1 MKRAVS
7 VSLGSPSRN
16 KKVVVNLSGA
26 DGKAVEISVERIGT
40 GGDAQA
46 ARRLYAELDG
56 KVDALSVGGIDL
68 YVHLDGRDYPIRAA
82 LKLVQDVHLT
92 PLVDG
97 RMLKYALEG
106 RFVELARPLIGEWPR
121 FRRAFV
127 PFGTDRIGLISAV
140 STIADQVWI
149 GDLMFMFGIPYPIR
163 GLNQFK
169 RLARLLLPAVGFLPV
184 SVLFPPG
191 AKDEALHPKFETI
204 WRESDLIAGDM
215 HYIRK
220 YSPQDLDG
228 KVVITNTTTEENL
241 EMLRQRG
248 VSKVLTTTP
257 RYDGRSF
264 GVNMM
269 EAVLTAYA
277 GKGRPLTMA
286 ELNGLINELELHPHL
301 EILN

>member
-7 VSLGSPSRN
+7 VSLGSSSRD
-16 KKVVVNLSGA
+16 KSVVVDLKGTQ
-26 DGKAVEISVERIGT
+26 ISVERIGT
-40 GGDAQA
+40 GGDARA

-68 YVHLDGRDYPIRAA
+68 FVHLDGRDYPIRAA
-82 LKLVQDVHLT
+82 QKLVQDVHLT

-106 RFVELARPLIGEWPR
+106 RLVELAKPVIGEWPH
-121 FRRAFV
+121 FRRAFI
-127 PFGTDRIGLISAV
+127 PFGTDRIGLISSL
-140 STIADQVWI
+140 STIADEVWI
-149 GDLMFMFGIPYPIR
+149 GDLMFMFGVPYPIR
-163 GLNQFK
+163 GLASFK
-169 RLARLLLPAVGFLPV
+169 RLAHLLLPAVGFLPL

-191 AKDEALHPKFETI
+191 AKEEGSHPKFEQI
-204 WRESDLIAGDM
+204 WQDSDLIAGDM

-220 YSPQDLDG
+220 YSPHDLSG
-228 KVVITNTTTEENL
+228 RIVITNTTTAADIDL
-241 EMLRQRG
+241 LRERG
-248 VSKVLTTTP
+248 VWKVLTTTP

-269 EAVLTAYA
+269 EGMLTAFA

-286 ELNGLINELELHPHL
+286 ELNELIDDLQMQPTLTV
-301 EILN
+301 LNQ